1 MDSERPTWRRAVVW
15 LVAAGAVVAVGWGAV
30 MAYTGYRQTAG
41 PGGAVKGYFAALAR
55 GDAPAALG
63 FGAPPEGV
71 HTLLTS
77 RVLKQQQAIAPIRDV
92 TVVDT
97 VTHGSAATVTVHYVL
112 GFRDGPKGVTE
123 QVAVHRHDGAW
134 RLAATAAT
142 TSLDLTGALER
153 ATVAGGA
160 VPDNPAAIFPGAL
173 PVTFDTPYLQLAP
186 STRYVRLSAP
196 ADTTVTVQVSP
207 AGRAVIVPALAT
219 MLSACL
225 RAGPVDPRCPLP
237 SDRVVPGTLRGTLAN
252 NALAHLQVQVQT
264 DRAGLIAVAVPDLSM
279 HASYQQLDFNN
290 RPFPMSG
297 PVTLHVAA
305 TTYAVAPVRLNWSS
319 PS

>member
-1 MDSERPTWRRAVVW
+1 MHSERPARRRAVVR
-15 LVAAGAVVAVGWGAV
+15 LVAACAVVAVGWGAV
-30 MAYTGYRQTAG
+30 IAFTGYQQTAG
-41 PGGAVKGYFAALAR
+41 PDGAVKGYFAALAR

-63 FGAPPEGV
+63 FGAPPEGA
-71 HTLLTS
+71 HPLLTS
-77 RVLKQQQAIAPIRDV
+77 TVLKQQLAIAPIRDV

-97 VTHGSAATVTVHYVL
+97 VTHGSAATVTVQYGL
-112 GFRDGPKGVTE
+112 GFRDDPVEVTE
-123 QVAVHRHDGAW
+123 RVAVLRHGGAW

-196 ADTTVTVQVSP
+196 ADTTVAVQVSP
-207 AGRAVIVPALAT
+207 AGRAVIVPVLAK

-225 RAGPVDPRCPLP
+225 RPGPVDPRCPLP
-237 SDRVVPGTLRGTLAN
+237 SDRIVPGTLHATLSK

-264 DRAGLIAVAVPDLSM
+264 DQAGVIAVSVPDLSV
-279 HASYQQLDFNN
+279 HASYQQLDFDNQ
-290 RPFPMSG
+290 PFPMSG
-297 PVTLHVAA
+297 PVTLQVAA